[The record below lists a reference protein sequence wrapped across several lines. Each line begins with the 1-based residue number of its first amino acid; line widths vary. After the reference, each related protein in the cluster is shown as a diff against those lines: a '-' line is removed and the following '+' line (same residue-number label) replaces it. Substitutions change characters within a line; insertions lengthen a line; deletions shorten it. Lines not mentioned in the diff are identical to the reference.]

1 MFFILGDGEMENN
14 SLKNVITTL
23 VRMAITACVVFAF
36 FGQSMNH
43 TLHVRAME
51 KHTERIIFTAPS
63 AEKLYDG
70 TPLRE
75 QIDVT
80 AQGLPEGY
88 TYKAVAEGSVTYPE
102 DNTEDN
108 NIVTDY
114 IIYDPNGLNVTDQF
128 VNVVT
133 RPGTLR
139 VSYTKENVL
148 GARRDR
154 ATGKEIAVNTDS
166 SQEVVIEDEGT
177 PLADGAGNTAI
188 KGNTPDTSVEI
199 FIYGIL
205 FLIMLIVF
213 GLFIT
218 DSSKMRAK

>member
-1 MFFILGDGEMENN
+1 MFFIGDGEMDKN
-14 SLKNVITTL
+14 SLKNAITTL
-23 VRMAITACVVFAF
+23 ARMIITACVVFAF
-36 FGQSMNH
+36 FEPSVGYTM
-43 TLHVRAME
+43 TARAAE
-51 KHTERIIFTAPS
+51 KHTELVIFTAPS

-70 TPLRE
+70 KPLTE

-102 DNTEDN
+102 DNAEDN

-154 ATGKEIAVNTDS
+154 DSGKEVAVNTES
-166 SQEVVIEDEGT
+166 SQEAVIEDEAS
-177 PLADGAGNTAI
+177 PLAGDIEENGANTTQP
-188 KGNTPDTSVEI
+188 NTSVEI
-199 FIYGIL
+199 LIYGIL
-205 FLIMLIVF
+205 LLIMLIVF
-213 GLFIT
+213 GFFIT
-218 DSSKMRAK
+218 DSSKMRVK

>member
-1 MFFILGDGEMENN
+1 MFFIGDGEMEKN
-14 SLKNVITTL
+14 SLKNAITTL
-23 VRMAITACVVFAF
+23 ARMTITACVVFAF
-36 FGQSMNH
+36 FEPSVSYRM
-43 TLHVRAME
+43 TAMASE
-51 KHTERIIFTAPS
+51 KHTEMVIFTAPS

-70 TPLRE
+70 KPLTE

-80 AQGLPEGY
+80 AQGLPDGY

-102 DNTEDN
+102 DNAENN

-154 ATGKEIAVNTDS
+154 DSGKEVAVNAES
-166 SQEVVIEDEGT
+166 SQETVIEDEAT
-177 PLADGAGNTAI
+177 PLAGGIEENGVNTTQP
-188 KGNTPDTSVEI
+188 NTSVEVL
-199 FIYGIL
+199 IYGIL

-218 DSSKMRAK
+218 DSSKMRVK

>member
-1 MFFILGDGEMENN
+1 MENN

-36 FGQSMNH
+36 FGQS
-43 TLHVRAME
+43 TSHVLAARAVE
-51 KHTERIIFTAPS
+51 KHTEMVIFTAPS
-63 AEKLYDG
+63 AEKIFDG
-70 TPLRE
+70 TPLTE

-154 ATGKEIAVNTDS
+154 VTGQEIAINTDS
-166 SQEVVIEDEGT
+166 SQEVVIEDEET
-177 PLADGAGNTAI
+177 PLAYGAGSTGVNNTQT
-188 KGNTPDTSVEI
+188 NTSVEI
-199 FIYGIL
+199 LIYGVL
-205 FLIMLIVF
+205 FLIMIIVF
-213 GLFIT
+213 GLFIK
-218 DSSKMRAK
+218 DSSKMRVK